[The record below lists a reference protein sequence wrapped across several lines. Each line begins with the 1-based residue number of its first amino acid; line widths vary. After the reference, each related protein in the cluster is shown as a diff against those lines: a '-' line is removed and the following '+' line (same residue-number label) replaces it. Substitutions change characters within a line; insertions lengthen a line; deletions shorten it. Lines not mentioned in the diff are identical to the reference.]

1 MKISRAGII
10 LTIVLVGFGLSGC
23 NYYNRIMMRRDL
35 VDGAEAYKKRKLV
48 IAENLFRDAIK
59 RDPNG
64 STQEGKTAQTF
75 LARTL
80 HSQYIANKQETGKAN
95 EAIQEYNRVLQ
106 EDVTDQS
113 SYKAVA
119 NLYETLGQQDKWQEW
134 VTARANNEKVPPEQR
149 ADALTSLAAKK
160 YSCANEIS
168 DVDPVKK
175 TVTED
180 GKQVFKFT
188 KPEDPAAFET

>member
-10 LTIVLVGFGLSGC
+10 LLIVIVGFGLSGC
-23 NYYNRIMMRRDL
+23 GYYNRIMMRCDL
-35 VDGAEAYKKRKLV
+35 VDGAEAYKKRKLAT
-48 IAENLFRDAIK
+48 AEELFRDAIK
-59 RDPNG
+59 RDPDGTTN
-64 STQEGKTAQTF
+64 EGKTAQTF

-80 HSQYIANKQETGKAN
+80 HSQFIANKQDPSKAN

-106 EDVTDQS
+106 EDINDQS

-119 NLYETLGQQDKWQEW
+119 NLYESLGQQDKYLEW
-134 VTARANNEKVPPEQR
+134 VTNRANNEKVKPEQR

-168 DVDPVKK
+168 DVEPVKK
-175 TVTED
+175 NRYRRR
-180 GKQVFKFT
+180 
-188 KPEDPAAFET
+188 ETGFQIYQARRPGNV